1 MEYSKALDLLGIP
14 RKHICLDKEMVRK
27 AYLKASLKYH
37 PDKYGDNGEK
47 FKEINK
53 AYIFLCENNKFYH
66 NDTENNFD
74 NILEELI
81 QKFSQKTNWN
91 SVFIKTTIKGI
102 FTNHN
107 DYIIQLFDNLEKN
120 IAIEVFDCLI
130 QLQFFTNWDEEYIKK
145 IKNIIHKKMKHDNIV
160 LLNPTIDD
168 LMSDQIYKLNVGNN
182 EFYIPLWHNELYFD
196 LTDSSGNKIDLIVK
210 IKPDIFENV
219 TIDYENNI
227 IIKWSCDVKELLN
240 SGEVVVKV
248 GKRVFN
254 IKSEDIKCTKN
265 KQCFYFKKKG
275 ILKMNNKN
283 IFDSSERSDVN
294 IELELI

>member
-1 MEYSKALDLLGIP
+1 MNFERAKYLLN
-14 RKHICLDKEMVRK
+14 LSDKYDENILRK

-37 PDKYGDNGEK
+37 PDKYGDNGDA
-47 FKEINK
+47 FKEINE
-53 AYIFLCENNKFYH
+53 AYVFLCENNKFRSE
-66 NDTENNFD
+66 DTMNNYD
-74 NILEELI
+74 SILEELI
-81 QKFSQKTNWN
+81 SKFSHKQNWN
-91 SVFIKTTIKGI
+91 NVFIKTTIKGI
-102 FTNHN
+102 FVKCE
-107 DYIIQLFDNLEKN
+107 DYIINIFENLEKKT
-120 IAIEVFDCLI
+120 AIEVYDFLVDF
-130 QLQFFTNWDEEYIKK
+130 QFFTKWENKYIEKLK
-145 IKNIIHKKMKHDNIV
+145 EVIHKKMKHDNIII
-160 LLNPTIDD
+160 LNPTLED
-168 LMSDQIYKLNVGNN
+168 LMDDQIYKLEIDNN
-182 EFYIPLWHNELYFD
+182 TFYIPLWHNELYFD

>member
-1 MEYSKALDLLGIP
+1 MEYTKSLDLLGIP
-14 RKHICLDKEMVRK
+14 RKHINLDKEMIRK

-53 AYIFLCENNKFYH
+53 AYIYLCENNKFHH

-74 NILEELI
+74 HILEEFI

-102 FTNHN
+102 FTNRD
-107 DYIIQLFDNLEKN
+107 DYIIQIFNNLEKN
-120 IAIEVFDCLI
+120 IAIEIFDFLI

-145 IKNIIHKKMKHDNIV
+145 IKNIIHKKMKHDNII

-196 LTDSSGNKIDLIVK
+196 LIDFSGNKIDLIVK
-210 IKPDIFENV
+210 IIPDISDNMF
-219 TIDYENNI
+219 IDHNNNLI
-227 IIKWSCDVKELLN
+227 ISVKEDLQ
-240 SGEVVVKV
+240 K
-248 GKRVFN
+248 VFN
-254 IKSEDIKCTKN
+254 DGYLKINIGNKSIKIKSDDLKCTRN
-265 KQCFYFKKKG
+265 IQIFYYKKKG
-275 ILKMNNKN
+275 ILKMDAKN
-283 IFDSSERSDVN
+283 IFNSSIRSDIN
-294 IELELI
+294 IKVELI